1 MSRAQTILGPIL
13 NPRANGTVE
22 FTPDGALSCDE
33 AGTTDYAG
41 PAASLPQSLAC
52 GERSRTASSRPSRRT
67 TAVITPPFLDAHIHI
82 PQHPIRGRFVEGV
95 GGNPPEG
102 RLIAGLNRNVFPAE
116 ARCADANP
124 AARVTETFARDTLAN
139 GVIGGSAYMTVHPHA
154 TRIGMLGLY
163 APGGIDH
170 FWSVGLVL
178 MNQNCPTYLRT
189 NESMLE
195 RDVAD
200 LARDFRE
207 RLILTDRFA
216 VSCDTPLRKR
226 AVALAAKSGL
236 RMQTHLN
243 EQRREKAFVEQ
254 TLYPNYDNYTDV
266 YRRDGLLDR
275 DAILAHCVHMS
286 SEEFDIV
293 AQKRASIAHCP
304 TSNTLL
310 GSGIMPLD
318 EVVSRG
324 IDYAICTDVGASPTV
339 SILAEMA
346 QFLKVHAGRSRYGTP
361 SEALFRATFAPARIM
376 HLDEQLGTLSE
387 GRPLN
392 FIEIE
397 CEPIPPMARA
407 DDVVL
412 MLLGRPDARPLRGAL
427 DDLQRFGL
435 DDGPALGLLERDVNE
450 TAKRLENRVVRVTL
464 GGHTVYNRPTPPGG
478 SSS

>member
-33 AGTTDYAG
+33 AGTIDYAG

-116 ARCADANP
+116 ARCKDLHVAKQ
-124 AARVTETFARDTLAN
+124 VVETFLADTLAN
-139 GVIGGSAYMTVHPHA
+139 GVVGGSAYMTTHPA
-154 TRIGMLGLY
+154 AVRIALERL
-163 APGGIDH
+163 PKE
-170 FWSVGLVL
+170 WSVGLVL
-178 MNQNCPTYLRT
+178 MNQNCPPTLCT
-189 NESMLE
+189 
-195 RDVAD
+195 DVTELYGAVEA
-200 LARDFRE
+200 LARDFGTRF
-207 RLILTDRFA
+207 ILTDRFA
-216 VSCDTPLRKR
+216 VAVDAELRTR
-226 AVALAAKSGL
+226 AVTLAQNYGL

-243 EQRREKAFVEQ
+243 EQLGEKWLVEHK
-254 TLYPNYDNYTDV
+254 LCPGYANYTDV
-266 YRRDGLLDR
+266 YLRDGLLDC
-275 DAILAHCVHMS
+275 DAILAHCVRMCGT
-286 SEEFDIV
+286 EFDVI
-293 AQKRASIAHCP
+293 AGKRASVAHCP